1 MCHARH
7 ILHRLARKQSLDSLA
22 QLIMLSLVNAQVGI
36 HQLLVPI
43 DVEEVFQKDAHQLLR
58 LAPGELFGQQV
69 DEITFRFCQIKSNH
83 GAKLR
88 KKPYLCSQFF
98 NRPFDKLRDLATSMI
113 YLILA
118 IIFSTGVFVAM
129 RLFERFNLDNHQALM
144 WNYVFAA
151 STGFLMCK
159 QFDSPAQL
167 VDEPWFGLS
176 LMTGFWFIFTYV
188 LMTASTQRSGVTI
201 TSLSSKLSV
210 VLPTLAGVVLFN
222 ERLNFVATMGIVL
235 ALVAL
240 VLVVGGKKEINQGDT
255 INRVSTNRILPLLIF
270 SGTGTGDIL
279 MKLNEQRNQGDD
291 MSFMIAF
298 IYFIALLFG
307 ILLVVYDLIR
317 GNSKWQ
323 WKSAI
328 GGIGLGVIN
337 FFSTYN
343 VFHAMRC
350 FDNVVLFPVYNIGVV
365 SLTALTGWLLFKEKL
380 TWKNYLGL
388 AIAIIAVILITLK
401 P

>member
-1 MCHARH
+1 M
-7 ILHRLARKQSLDSLA
+7 LH
-22 QLIMLSLVNAQVGI
+22 
-36 HQLLVPI
+36 
-43 DVEEVFQKDAHQLLR
+43 
-58 LAPGELFGQQV
+58 
-69 DEITFRFCQIKSNH
+69 
-83 GAKLR
+83 
-88 KKPYLCSQFF
+88 
-98 NRPFDKLRDLATSMI
+98 
-113 YLILA
+113 LILA
-118 IIFSTGVFVAM
+118 ILFSTGVFVAM
-129 RLFERFNLDNHQALM
+129 RLFERFKLDNHQALM

-151 STGFLMCK
+151 GTGFLLCK
-159 QFDSPAQL
+159 QFDTIPQL
-167 VDEPWFGLS
+167 VAEPWFGLS
-176 LMTGFWFIFTYV
+176 LITGFWFIFTYL

-210 VLPTLAGVVLFN
+210 VLPTLAGVVLFH
-222 ERLNFVATMGIVL
+222 ERLNFVASLGIVL

-240 VLVVGGKKEINQGDT
+240 VLVVGSKGKSYK
-255 INRVSTNRILPLLIF
+255 TNKTNWLLPIF
-270 SGTGTGDIL
+270 IFFGTGTGDIL
-279 MKLNEQRNQGDD
+279 MKLTEQRNEADD

-307 ILLVVYDLIR
+307 IIIVTYDLIR
-317 GNSKWQ
+317 GKSKWQ

-337 FFSTYN
+337 FFSTYC
-343 VFHAMRC
+343 VYHAMRC

-388 AIAIIAVILITLK
+388 TIAIVAVILITMK